1 MLQTPILLKTLLSLM
16 SPGMKMPAG
25 TLTPA
30 TETEKRVGFGA
41 CLCEVNTLIAP
52 SKQLSFLTTRNHED
66 HFGTFPVPYVGC

>member
-1 MLQTPILLKTLLSLM
+1 
-16 SPGMKMPAG
+16 MPG